1 MKINTVA
8 KWAGF
13 LAFSASL
20 SFAGTVGV
28 TGSASYLGGLNGGWS
43 FQYTTDTPGL
53 SLESIVLD
61 LSPTDLRFDTAA
73 GGFGSLSY
81 KDVGGFGGTDTTTG
95 LSGIS
100 ATGAA
105 LDGATILTFTFTNFL
120 SGSIFQFTSDVD
132 HPDPTLLS
140 LQSCAG
146 KTGAALILCTATNA
160 GRTATN
166 DARLLAAQTVGPN
179 QMAGAHVTFHF
190 AGDGYEEQTVNGTFQ
205 PFTFGLGN
213 GIISTA
219 DVSTPEPASMATFA
233 AGLGVLLVLAARRRR
248 A

>member
-1 MKINTVA
+1 
-8 KWAGF
+8 
-13 LAFSASL
+13 
-20 SFAGTVGV
+20 
-28 TGSASYLGGLNGGWS
+28 LNGGWA
-43 FQYTTDTPGL
+43 FQYTSAAPGL

-81 KDVGGFGGTDTTTG
+81 KDVGGFAGTDTTTG

-100 ATGAA
+100 ATGVG

-140 LQSCAG
+140 LQNCAG
-146 KTGAALILCTATNA
+146 KTGLALVACNA
-160 GRTATN
+160 GNLTRTATN

-179 QMAGAHVTFHF
+179 QMAGALVTFRF
-190 AGDGYEEQTVNGTFQ
+190 AGEGYEEQTVNGTFQ

-213 GIISTA
+213 GLVSTA
-219 DVSTPEPASMATFA
+219 DVSTPEPASMATFG
-233 AGLGVLLVLAARRRR
+233 AGLGLILALAARRHR

>member
-1 MKINTVA
+1 MRINTIA
-8 KWAGF
+8 ALSGL
-13 LAFSASL
+13 LALSASL
-20 SFAGTVGV
+20 SFGGTVAV
-28 TGSASYLGGLNGGWS
+28 TGSASYLGGLNGGWT
-43 FQYTTDTPGL
+43 FQYSSDAPGL
-53 SLESIVLD
+53 TLESIVLD
-61 LSPTDLRFDTAA
+61 LSPTDLRFDTAP

-100 ATGAA
+100 ATGAG
-105 LDGATILTFTFTNFL
+105 LDGATILAFTFTNFL

-140 LQSCAG
+140 LQNCAG
-146 KTGAALILCTATNA
+146 KTGVALILCTATNV

-179 QMAGAHVTFHF
+179 QMAGARVTFHF
-190 AGDGYEEQTVNGTFQ
+190 SGDGYEEQTVNGSFQ
-205 PFTFGLGN
+205 PFTFTLGN

-233 AGLGVLLVLAARRRR
+233 AGLGVLLALAARRRR

>member
-1 MKINTVA
+1 MKITTLTTL
-8 KWAGF
+8 AGLLTF
-13 LAFSASL
+13 TASL
-20 SFAGTVGV
+20 STAGTVGV

-43 FQYTTDTPGL
+43 FQYTSDTPGL
-53 SLESIVLD
+53 TLESIILD

-81 KDVGGFGGTDTTTG
+81 KDVGGFGGTDVTTG

-100 ATGAA
+100 ATGLA
-105 LDGATILTFTFTNFL
+105 LDGGTILTFSFTNFL

-132 HPDPTLLS
+132 HPDPTLLT
-140 LQSCAG
+140 LQNCAG
-146 KTGAALILCTATNA
+146 KTGLALVLCTAGNVPKI
-160 GRTATN
+160 ATN

-190 AGDGYEEQTVNGTFQ
+190 SGDGYEEQTVNGTFQ
-205 PFTFGLGN
+205 PFTFSLGN

-219 DVSTPEPASMATFA
+219 DVSTPEPASIATFGL
-233 AGLGVLLVLAARRRR
+233 GLGVLLVLAARRRR